1 MAQRGIR
8 EYEGKKILFDG
19 LARTIPSFK
28 GKSEKLALVTP
39 DTDPKKLVKDNPW
52 LLKEKLVA
60 KPDQLFGKR
69 GKHGLLCLNKDF
81 KATWDWIAERMNKTV
96 TVGKTTGELNVFMI
110 EPFTPHSEDAEECY
124 VAIKA
129 SRDFDTIYLSNK
141 GGIYVEEN
149 WEKVKETQ
157 VPILSRIEDIKLNL
171 PEFGK
176 RRAQIEEFVRA
187 LYKVYAEGH
196 FTYLEINPFTFRG
209 DEIVP
214 LDLVARVDDT
224 AAFEC
229 TKVWGDLEF
238 PSSFGQHH
246 TKEEEFIRSIDEKT
260 GASLKLTM
268 LNPEGRVW
276 NMVAGGGASVIYA
289 DTVCDLGFSKEL
301 ANYGEYSGDPSEEDT
316 YQYAKTVL
324 DLMTRKKDP
333 RGKVLIIGGGIAN
346 FTDVAKT
353 FKGIIKALKEYQKK
367 LVEGKVQIFVRRGGP
382 NYKEGLANMRKL
394 GETLGVPI
402 EVYGPETHMT
412 AVVSMALPAAK
423 AAAPACKPVKTGGKK

>member
-1 MAQRGIR
+1 MAQKGIR
-8 EYEGKKILFDG
+8 EYEGKRILFDG
-19 LARTIPSFK
+19 LAKHIPSFK
-28 GKSEKLALVTP
+28 GRSAKLALVRP

-69 GKHGLLCLNKDF
+69 GKHGLLSLNKDW
-81 KATWDWIAERMNKTV
+81 KDTWAWIAERMNKTV
-96 TVGKTTGELNVFMI
+96 TVGKTTGELNTFLI
-110 EPFTPHSEDAEECY
+110 EPFTPHHEDSEEFY

-129 SRDFDTIYLSNK
+129 TRENDTIYLSNK

-157 VPILSRIEDIKLNL
+157 VPILSSVDEVKLNM
-171 PEFGK
+171 PDFGK
-176 RRAQIEEFVRA
+176 RKEQVEEFVRA

-196 FTYLEINPFTFRG
+196 FTYLEINPFTFHG

-229 TKVWGDLEF
+229 VKVWGDLEF
-238 PSSFGQHH
+238 PSSFGQKL
-246 TKEEEFIRSIDEKT
+246 TKEEQFIRSVDEKT

-316 YQYAKTVL
+316 YQYARTVL

-353 FKGIIKALKEYQKK
+353 FKGIIRALKEYQKK
-367 LVEGKVQIFVRRGGP
+367 LVEGKVKIYVRRGGP
-382 NYKEGLANMRKL
+382 NYQEGLANMRKL
-394 GETLGVPI
+394 GDTLGVPI

-412 AVVSMALPAAK
+412 AVVSMALKPAAAKPAAK
-423 AAAPACKPVKTGGKK
+423 KTVAGGKK

>member
-8 EYEGKKILFDG
+8 EYEGKKILFTG
-19 LARTIPSFK
+19 LARHLPSFK
-28 GKSEKLALVTP
+28 GKAGKLAPVRP

-81 KATWDWIAERMNKTV
+81 KETWAWIAERMGKTV
-96 TVGKTTGELNVFMI
+96 TVGKTTGGLHTFLI
-110 EPFTPHSEDAEECY
+110 EPFTPHSENAEECY

-129 SRDFDTIYLSNK
+129 FRDHDTIYLSDK

-149 WEKVKETQ
+149 WEKVKETE
-157 VPILSRIEDIKLNL
+157 VPILSRIEDVKLNM

-176 RRAQIEEFVRA
+176 RKGQIEEFVRA

-196 FTYLEINPFTFRG
+196 FTYLEINPFTFKG

-229 TKVWGDLEF
+229 AKIWGDLEF

-268 LNPEGRVW
+268 LNPDGRVW

-289 DTVCDLGFSKEL
+289 DTVCDLGFSKDL

-316 YQYAKTVL
+316 YQYARTIL

-333 RGKVLIIGGGIAN
+333 KGKVLIIGGGIAN

-353 FKGIIKALKEYQKK
+353 FKGIIRALKEYQKK
-367 LVEGKVQIFVRRGGP
+367 LVEGNVKIYVRRGGP

-412 AVVSMALPAAK
+412 AVVSMALNPAPAK
-423 AAAPACKPVKTGGKK
+423 APGRPVRAGGKK

>member
-402 EVYGPETHMT
+402 AVYGPETHMT

-423 AAAPACKPVKTGGKK
+423 TAAPACKPVKTGGKK